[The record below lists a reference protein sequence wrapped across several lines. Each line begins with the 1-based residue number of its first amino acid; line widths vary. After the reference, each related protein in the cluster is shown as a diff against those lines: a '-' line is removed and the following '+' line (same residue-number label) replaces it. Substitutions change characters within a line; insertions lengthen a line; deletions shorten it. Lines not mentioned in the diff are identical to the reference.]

1 MTHVTYHLMA
11 GGRKAREAERSEGE
25 ADLGITVG
33 SSLAKLSCV
42 GQRLFFLMIFNNGQQ
57 N

>member
-1 MTHVTYHLMA
+1 MTHVTYHHMV

-33 SSLAKLSCV
+33 SRLANLCGV